1 METKNLIIICVT
13 AILCICII
21 AGAFVLLNDGS
32 NNNEVNP
39 VSSDDNSVNSNKVDS
54 VSSED
59 NSANSSSNNGMRIQN
74 GSVNVACTN
83 DGKTVC
89 DVYVGTEH
97 ANEHVQI
104 SVLFK
109 RDGLALNQGK
119 IVPTTVT
126 SDGYVIV
133 KTADPLDEMPDYAL
147 INLYDENGNLLDNR
161 METLD
166 EEKIYNEF

>member
-13 AILCICII
+13 AIVCIGII
-21 AGAFVLLNDGS
+21 AGALILLNDGS
-32 NNNEVNP
+32 NNNSNA
-39 VSSDDNSVNSNKVDS
+39 VSSVENNSNA
-54 VSSED
+54 VSSVDNNED
-59 NSANSSSNNGMRIQN
+59 SSSNNGMRIQS
-74 GSVNVACTN
+74 GSVNVASTN

-133 KTADPLDEMPDYAL
+133 KTANPLDEMPDYAL

-166 EEKIYNEF
+166 EEKIYNDF